1 MKKTLQYQNSRLSI
15 KKAWNYNTI
24 SNVHTSARSQLYVL
38 TINKKKEPLLD
49 ASNDVKE
56 DEISS
61 SILDEP
67 WILFE
72 GKKDEEMSDTSS
84 VNSNVTDEEMSDT
97 SSVYLDAK
105 EEVSSICSSQNDEK
119 FSVNADKIC
128 EIIDKTSTRFKNIS
142 QYYQKLTDSFNK
154 DWEKFSTK
162 IFSQPLESVENMEY
176 NNTNVNCEDNISI
189 FSNILDILCSNYNS
203 ISYFLQSHYFYLGI
217 TALIGSW
224 IISELKPKVT
234 NNEKNYNTNA
244 STYYSSDST
253 DGIMMNDTDDN
264 MMNDTDD
271 NMMDT
276 EDKSDEDEI
285 NPINPKPVIKKPYI
299 NNPVFKSLLEDF
311 QAKKIQFDRYQSNKN
326 FLNRILEK
334 VPQTNKMKRLKSNLS
349 KRTQARLTR
358 LIISQGN
365 TNSNQ
370 IKLIQS
376 LNDYL
381 NNTIKVYEDSVGSLV
396 YWLLD
401 YYFDCEK
408 WSKTPEQV
416 QTTRKRPDM
425 MVSGL
430 YKGKLVPK
438 ILVEIK
444 KYKGDSFKKI
454 MKQIDMSGLTAVSET
469 ADETKFDGP
478 AMFHLAV
485 RGTEIAFMERY
496 NYKDILDEEEIPN
509 YSGIIPLTQPVNTK
523 VGIEN
528 EELKHLFE
536 EMWKRSSKKISNHFP
551 YDEDINNNNYAK
563 RGQYYVFDMEKDHE
577 IISKLFYYISSN
589 LPRIHVVD

>member
-1 MKKTLQYQNSRLSI
+1 MKKTLQHQNSRLSI
-15 KKAWNYNTI
+15 KKTWNYNTI
-24 SNVHTSARSQLYVL
+24 SNVHTSAGSQLYVS
-38 TINKKKEPLLD
+38 TKEKKEPLWD
-49 ASNDVKE
+49 ASNNVKE

-61 SILDEP
+61 SIFDKP
-67 WILFE
+67 FILFE
-72 GKKDEEMSDTSS
+72 GK
-84 VNSNVTDEEMSDT
+84 TDEEEISD
-97 SSVYLDAK
+97 SSSIYSDAK

-119 FSVNADKIC
+119 LSINTDKIC
-128 EIIDKTSTRFKNIS
+128 EITDETWTQFKNMS
-142 QYYQKLTDSFNK
+142 QYYQKLTDGYKK
-154 DWEKFSTK
+154 DWEKFLVKKNSK
-162 IFSQPLESVENMEY
+162 SLESVENMEY
-176 NNTNVNCEDNISI
+176 NNTNINCEENISV
-189 FSNILDILCSNYNS
+189 FSYLLDILCSSYN
-203 ISYFLQSHYFYLGI
+203 IPYFLQSHYFYLGI
-217 TALIGSW
+217 TVLIGNW
-224 IISELKPKVT
+224 IISKLKPKVT

-244 STYYSSDST
+244 STYYSSDTT
-253 DGIMMNDTDDN
+253 DNLITDN
-264 MMNDTDD
+264 TDD
-271 NMMDT
+271 NMMDYT
-276 EDKSDEDEI
+276 EDKNDEDISDINHNIDKDEI
-285 NPINPKPVIKKPYI
+285 NPINPKPVIKNPYI
-299 NNPVFKSLLEDF
+299 NNPVFKALLEDF

-326 FLNRILEK
+326 FINRILER

-349 KRTQARLTR
+349 KRTQARLTH
-358 LIISQGN
+358 LITSQGN
-365 TNSNQ
+365 TSSNQ

-381 NNTIKVYEDSVGSLV
+381 NNTVKVYEDSVGSLV

-416 QTTRKRPDM
+416 QNTRKRPDM

-454 MKQIDMSGLTAVSET
+454 MKQIDMSGLSAVSET

-478 AMFHLAV
+478 AMFHVAV

-496 NYKDILDEEEIPN
+496 NYKDILDDAEIPN
-509 YSGIIPLTQPVNTK
+509 YSGIIPLTQPVNTE

-536 EMWKRSSKKISNHFP
+536 EMWERSSKKISNHFP
-551 YDEDINNNNYAK
+551 YDEDMNNNYAI

-589 LPRIHVVD
+589 LPRIHIVD